1 AGLRRG
7 AGKARARGHRLQPLL
22 PLPVPAPRLFRRRA
36 LPADRPRGRQREHDS
51 ARQRQGPWIAADD
64 SGGGAAAGPGAV
76 PPRGRRRRGLGAAR
90 PCRAPARGR
99 GCPGGAAEDADGDP
113 GAAALGAP
121 RPGDPAV
128 PLAAGLLLGGVCPE
142 NAAFMHTGMDACGA
156 FRNGSVVC
164 FHVLP
169 GSVLAHCRVM
179 PSRAVCSV
187 AWRSAGSAVSWYL
200 ARTSA

>member
-64 SGGGAAAGPGAV
+64 SGIGRRRCWSRSCPSTWT
-76 PPRGRRRRGLGAAR
+76 GRRRRGLGAAR

-128 PLAAGLLLGGVCPE
+128 PLAAGLLLGGVCH
-142 NAAFMHTGMDACGA
+142 FWWTGLHCTSRLTRSSGKCGIHA
-156 FRNGSVVC
+156 HRNGCLRCISQRQRS
-164 FHVLP
+164 VLP
-169 GSVLAHCRVM
+169 CAAWQC
-179 PSRAVCSV
+179 PRALSCHAVSCSV
-187 AWRSAGSAVSWYL
+187 
-200 ARTSA
+200 